1 MLLMA
6 ESLWKLKEE
15 EMGLSLE
22 MGQSIA
28 QDQQVLHSKLEAAS
42 CLADSFSSGNA
53 SVSVG
58 RRPWFLL
65 IIYGWSEDD
74 LRICFQKF
82 WHTFKMVNLL

>member
-15 EMGLSLE
+15 EMGLTLE
-22 MGQSIA
+22 TGQSIA
-28 QDQQVLHSKLEAAS
+28 QDQQVLHRKLEAAS

-53 SVSVG
+53 GVSVG

-65 IIYGWSEDD
+65 IINGWSEDD

-82 WHTFKMVNLL
+82 WHTFKMVYPL